1 MRLKMEK
8 IRYITYIPAG
18 NDTAFV
24 LKRGYTQEQ
33 KKKINDAIM
42 KQESNIEQVGFV
54 EIGKEAELEM
64 AGGEFCGNATR
75 SAAYYYLE
83 GKTGELTLKVNGK
96 DYITAGVNQNH
107 EAYCE
112 IPLYKG
118 TEKMCEQKEEG
129 IYQVRMQGMVTIVIE
144 EDKAKP
150 YLQDKETIKEEAKK
164 IIEKYQLMNEEAVGV
179 MFLEKEHAMLKINPI
194 VWVNSIDTLF
204 YETACGSG
212 TTGVGIVQAMKENAD
227 QELDIK
233 QPSGE
238 VINIRIE
245 KEGEQIKRAVISGKI
260 KTDGKIKE
268 IEIN

>member
-1 MRLKMEK
+1 MEK
-8 IRYITYIPAG
+8 IQYITYIPAG

-24 LKRGYTQEQ
+24 LKRGYTKEQ

-42 KQESNIEQVGFV
+42 QKESNIEQVGFV
-54 EIGKEAELEM
+54 ELGKEPELEM

-75 SAAYYYLE
+75 SAAYYYLK
-83 GKTGELTLKVNGK
+83 GQMGELLLKVNGK
-96 DYITAGVNQNH
+96 DYITAGVNESG

-118 TEKMCEQKEEG
+118 TKDVFETKEEG

-144 EDKAKP
+144 EEKAKI
-150 YLQDKETIKEEAKK
+150 YLENKETIKDEAKK
-164 IIEKYQLMNEEAVGV
+164 IIEKYDLINEEAVGI
-179 MFLEKEHAMLKINPI
+179 MFLEKEDNFLKINPV

-212 TTGVGIVQAMKENAD
+212 TTGVGIVRALKENCN
-227 QELDIK
+227 QMLEIE

-238 VINIRIE
+238 LIKIIVEIE
-245 KEGEQIKRAVISGKI
+245 DGNIKRAVISGKI

-268 IEIN
+268 I